1 MGLAMTSTKARIRV
15 EVARG
20 TSASERWVMFTA
32 DGKTHALIVDAR
44 DVAGELLGVTVVRD
58 EGDWLVVELPRAAI
72 AGKRVKVPA
81 DTVLEEPPSGRAGCA
96 VLAFVVV
103 VVGLGCWLLMLACER
118 GQ

>member
-1 MGLAMTSTKARIRV
+1 MGLAMMHTKARIRV

-20 TSASERWVMFTA
+20 TSAAERWVMFA
-32 DGKTHALIVDAR
+32 AEGKTHALIVDAG
-44 DVAGELLGVTVVRD
+44 DVAGELLSVTVVRD
-58 EGDWLVVELPRAAI
+58 EGDHLVIELPRAAI

-81 DTVLEEPPSGRAGCA
+81 DSVLEEPPSGRAGCA

-103 VVGLGCWLLMLACER
+103 VVGLGCWLLVLALKR